1 MAVINQ
7 INLVNNVGESETF
20 DIETKITP
28 TLRMYFQK
36 QNTLADIEEYSLP
49 SSAQTAIEM
58 PYDGFLFGKVA
69 KATANPSSS
78 IAIWVNGIEL
88 IEYMYYSQPFSRT
101 DTICVPIKK
110 GDSVYCVSTGT
121 RNTYARFFKERDYT
135 DRQ

>member
-7 INLVNNVGESETF
+7 INLINNVGESETY

-28 TLRMYFQK
+28 AIREYI
-36 QNTLADIEEYSLP
+36 QNQNKLADIEEYSLP

-58 PYDGFLFGKVA
+58 PYDGFLFGKVV
-69 KATANPSSS
+69 KATANPNSS

-88 IEYMYYSQPFSRT
+88 IESMYYAQPFSRT

-110 GDSVYCVSTGT
+110 GDSVYCVSAGT
-121 RNTYARFFKERDYT
+121 RTTYARFFKERDYT
-135 DRQ
+135 NRQ